1 MYCTAMRAASTK
13 RCTVVAEPTRVG
25 LASIQRCVAV
35 AEAPQRR
42 CPPAVEHKS
51 IVTKSKNDTPFF
63 PASVRGTPEQLTVE
77 LHSGSPLNLI
87 SESTA
92 DFFGLEVVIDMF
104 GYSDYVDPEVSFAL
118 PSGIVGITSFSLF
131 YDGCELYYDGFVV
144 EDSVV
149 NFDVMAGAPF
159 MEKNDVSIRPSK
171 RQIMFGDY
179 HTFSYMSSSN
189 QFQSNPTS
197 MNELDELDR
206 AVGMIMQGSES
217 ECKHT
222 NPGFDS
228 ECKHTLPL
236 NDCSQVHREI
246 MDVGCNIE
254 VNETEAERPH
264 IHQSNDNDNIHNEV
278 ECSVGENETEAD
290 RLHTRKSNDIN
301 NIHNEVMDVECNV
314 EVNETEAEH
323 SHIHQSNDNDNI
335 HNEVECSVGENET
348 EADHLHNRKS
358 NDINNIHNEVMDV
371 ECNVE
376 VNETEADHPHIHK
389 SYDNNMHSEFGLMTS
404 VETESVM
411 TEYDV
416 GNPDLGFTS
425 PLRESKMD
433 GEIGETLSESVE
445 IVTVTES
452 KSSKPAVSTE
462 DNCCD
467 RAKLC
472 VKTVGAVGSH
482 YNCQVQHQHE
492 HISCSGDLSCV
503 KVVGEFR
510 PQNNNQENYQHRQFY
525 SVPDTEPSSA
535 SGVPGTEPSSV
546 VPDTEPSS
554 GIPDTEPSSGVPDTK
569 LSSVPDT
576 EPTCSYGVLDTE
588 PSSGVPGTEHSSGIP
603 GNEPSFDIPDTE
615 LSSNTKPSCSV
626 MVMSLT
632 LALLCLVLNIA
643 LVVVCSCFI
652 VTHVSEAEPSLA
664 VAGYVHSADITSI
677 ENCAIIRSLSHD
689 LYSPFTT
696 VENRIREIHDR
707 LENRTA
713 DYPSDIE
720 YVNESIRS
728 TNRYFGFVRC
738 TRDHDM
744 PRHVCGVCN
753 ADRFRHFVFVHCT
766 RDHDMPRHVCGEP
779 CHRTDAYL
787 DIALCSSLIN
797 SNHHYTSLLP
807 YEVFYGCTAYMYMH
821 SVASIIWSPYMDC
834 IAYSTIDKDL
844 APCLSPKT
852 PTLLQN
858 PADRLILPVVHH
870 ATDPEVILLLSYLCD
885 YICSGN
891 QSSAYDVMTSR
902 PTSPLFEDGKAAH
915 SSTPLLH
922 VHGSLSRTVLPVS
935 DPVRTP
941 AVVDQPLRIQPPV
954 GSWPRCVATIGHQ
967 DWLLWTCGPRP
978 PSPFSDGTRMIP
990 NPMMYLA

>member
-1 MYCTAMRAASTK
+1 MRAASTK

-42 CPPAVEHKS
+42 CPPAVEHES

-77 LHSGSPLNLI
+77 LHSVSPLNLI

-92 DFFGLEVVIDMF
+92 DFFGLEVVIDTF

-179 HTFSYMSSSN
+179 HTFSYMSSSD
-189 QFQSNPTS
+189 QFPQSSPTS
-197 MNELDELDR
+197 MNELDELDC
-206 AVGMIMQGSES
+206 AVGMITQGSES

-236 NDCSQVHREI
+236 NDCSQVYREI
-246 MDVGCNIE
+246 MDVGCNVE
-254 VNETEAERPH
+254 VNETEAEHPH
-264 IHQSNDNDNIHNEV
+264 IHKSNDNDNIHNEVMDV

-290 RLHTRKSNDIN
+290 RLHT
-301 NIHNEVMDVECNV
+301 
-314 EVNETEAEH
+314 
-323 SHIHQSNDNDNI
+323 
-335 HNEVECSVGENET
+335 
-348 EADHLHNRKS
+348 RKS

-452 KSSKPAVSTE
+452 KSCKPAVSTD

-482 YNCQVQHQHE
+482 YNCHLKHE
-492 HISCSGDLSCV
+492 HDISCSGDLSCV
-503 KVVGEFR
+503 KVVGEIR
-510 PQNNNQENYQHRQFY
+510 SHNNNQENYQHTQFY

-554 GIPDTEPSSGVPDTK
+554 GIPDTEPSSGVPDTE
-569 LSSVPDT
+569 LSSVVPDT

-626 MVMSLT
+626 LVMSLT
-632 LALLCLVLNIA
+632 LALLCLVVNIA

-652 VTHVSEAEPSLA
+652 ATHVSEAEPSLA

-677 ENCAIIRSLSHD
+677 EHCAIIRSLSHD
-689 LYSPFTT
+689 LYSPFAT

-720 YVNESIRS
+720 YVDESIRS
-728 TNRYFGFVRC
+728 TDRYFGFVRC

-753 ADRFRHFVFVHCT
+753 TDRFRHFGFVHCT
-766 RDHDMPRHVCGEP
+766 RDHDMPRHVRGEP

-787 DIALCSSLIN
+787 DIAPCSSLIN
-797 SNHHYTSLLP
+797 SNHHFTSLLP
-807 YEVFYGCTAYMYMH
+807 YEVFYGCTAYMH

-844 APCLSPKT
+844 APCVCPKT
-852 PTLLQN
+852 PTLLRN

-870 ATDPEVILLLSYLCD
+870 ATDPDVILLLSYLCD

-891 QSSAYDVMTSR
+891 KSSAYDVMTSL
-902 PTSPLFEDGKAAH
+902 PTSLLFEDGKAAH

-922 VHGSLSRTVLPVS
+922 VHGSSSRTVLPVS

-954 GSWPRCVATIGHQ
+954 GSWPRCVATIEHQ

-990 NPMMYLA
+990 NPMMDLA

>member
-1 MYCTAMRAASTK
+1 MYPPQNVLAMTESVHCRFEGSNINPEKLSA
-13 RCTVVAEPTRVG
+13 
-25 LASIQRCVAV
+25 IQRCVAV

-42 CPPAVEHKS
+42 CPPAVEHES

-92 DFFGLEVVIDMF
+92 DFFGLEVVIDTF

-131 YDGCELYYDGFVV
+131 YDECELYYDGFVV

-179 HTFSYMSSSN
+179 HTFSYMSSN
-189 QFQSNPTS
+189 QFPQSSPTS
-197 MNELDELDR
+197 MNELDVLDC
-206 AVGMIMQGSES
+206 AVGMITQGSES

-222 NPGFDS
+222 NPGFDC

-236 NDCSQVHREI
+236 NDCSQVYREI
-246 MDVGCNIE
+246 MDVG
-254 VNETEAERPH
+254 
-264 IHQSNDNDNIHNEV
+264 
-278 ECSVGENETEAD
+278 
-290 RLHTRKSNDIN
+290 
-301 NIHNEVMDVECNV
+301 CNV
-314 EVNETEAEH
+314 EVNETEADH
-323 SHIHQSNDNDNI
+323 PHIHQSSDND
-335 HNEVECSVGENET
+335 
-348 EADHLHNRKS
+348 
-358 NDINNIHNEVMDV
+358 NIHNEVMDV

-389 SYDNNMHSEFGLMTS
+389 SNDNIHNEVMDVECNVEVNETEADHPHIHKSNDNIHNEVMDVECNVEVNGNEADHPHIHKFNDINMHSEFGLMTS

-425 PLRESKMD
+425 PLHVSKMD

-452 KSSKPAVSTE
+452 KSCKPAVSTD

-472 VKTVGAVGSH
+472 VKTVGAIGSH
-482 YNCQVQHQHE
+482 YNCQVKHQHE
-492 HISCSGDLSCV
+492 HDISCSSDLSCV
-503 KVVGEFR
+503 KVVGEIR
-510 PQNNNQENYQHRQFY
+510 SHNNRENYQHTQFY

-554 GIPDTEPSSGVPDTK
+554 DIPDTEPSSGVPDTE
-569 LSSVPDT
+569 LSSVVPDT

-588 PSSGVPGTEHSSGIP
+588 PSSGVPGTEHSSGVPGTEHSSGLP

-615 LSSNTKPSCSV
+615 LSSNTKHSCSV
-626 MVMSLT
+626 LVMSLT
-632 LALLCLVLNIA
+632 SALLCLVVNIA

-652 VTHVSEAEPSLA
+652 ATHVSEAEPSLA
-664 VAGYVHSADITSI
+664 VAGYVHSDDITSI
-677 ENCAIIRSLSHD
+677 HHCAIIRSLSHD
-689 LYSPFTT
+689 LYSPFAT

-707 LENRTA
+707 LENRTT

-728 TNRYFGFVRC
+728 TDRYFGFVRC

-753 ADRFRHFVFVHCT
+753 TDRFRHFGVVHCT
-766 RDHDMPRHVCGEP
+766 HDHDMPRHVRGEP
-779 CHRTDAYL
+779 CHHTDAYL
-787 DIALCSSLIN
+787 DIALCSFLIN
-797 SNHHYTSLLP
+797 GNHHFTSLLP
-807 YEVFYGCTAYMYMH
+807 YEVFYGCTAYMP

-870 ATDPEVILLLSYLCD
+870 ATDPDVILLLSYLCD

-891 QSSAYDVMTSR
+891 RSSAYDVMTSL
-902 PTSPLFEDGKAAH
+902 PTSWLFEDGKAAH

-922 VHGSLSRTVLPVS
+922 VHGSSSRTVLPVS
-935 DPVRTP
+935 NPVRTP